1 MKIAMILGGCL
12 LIAAPALA
20 ANCDTYTP
28 GATTLSRVLDKYAFK
43 IENPGSTGSSERM
56 YLRPRHGNCTV
67 QPVYQSTDGSH
78 AIHNDPMCSA
88 SKYGYFS
95 FDVPAYSTIP
105 ADGTTLGFRIQG
117 TEKSYN
123 MGVLFKQNPQQ
134 PGYVIVAALCS
145 Q

>member
-1 MKIAMILGGCL
+1 MKIAMILGACL
-12 LIAAPALA
+12 FAAAPALA
-20 ANCDTYTP
+20 ANCDTYAP

-43 IENPGSTGSSERM
+43 INDLTDPGNSARL

-67 QPVYQSTDGSH
+67 QPVQQKDDGTH
-78 AIHNDPMCSA
+78 AIHDDPMCSN

-105 ADGTTLGFRIQG
+105 ADGTTLGFHVQG
-117 TEKSYN
+117 TLKSYN
-123 MGVLFKQNPQQ
+123 MGVVFKQNPQKA
-134 PGYVIVAALCS
+134 GYVIIAALCS